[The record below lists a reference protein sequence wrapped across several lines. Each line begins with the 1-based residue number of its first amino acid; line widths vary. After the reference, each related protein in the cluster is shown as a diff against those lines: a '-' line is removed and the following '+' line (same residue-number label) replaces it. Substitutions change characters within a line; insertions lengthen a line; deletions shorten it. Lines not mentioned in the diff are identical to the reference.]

1 MSDLTL
7 FSILHRVISDYRVI
21 AAFAA
26 VLIYLNFVFYVAR
39 YQKRKG
45 SGAGKRLVKIK
56 TAAPT
61 PAPTPAP
68 VPEAAE
74 TGSGTDEGDAQADM
88 GE

>member
-7 FSILHRVISDYRVI
+7 FSILHRVISDHRVI

-39 YQKRKG
+39 YKKRKSGG
-45 SGAGKRLVKIK
+45 SKKRLVKIK
-56 TAAPT
+56 TAAP
-61 PAPTPAP
+61 APTPAP
-68 VPEAAE
+68 ASETTE
-74 TGSGTDEGDAQADM
+74 TGSGTDEAGAQADM